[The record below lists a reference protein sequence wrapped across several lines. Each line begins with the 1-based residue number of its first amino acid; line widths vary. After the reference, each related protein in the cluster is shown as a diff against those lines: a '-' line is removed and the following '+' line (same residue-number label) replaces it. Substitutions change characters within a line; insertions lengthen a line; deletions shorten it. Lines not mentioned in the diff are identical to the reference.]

1 MKKILDNDALVFEQ
15 ECWAKYKEES
25 VYEIS
30 FEEFK
35 TKTSSYCA
43 MIQKEFQSLIDSF
56 GQVCPM
62 LVEHIKT
69 SKTQWAELEM
79 RFLAG
84 IDPDKL
90 NADKLANL
98 CDNRAKALL
107 LLLARLL
114 LLQPGYDLYNPII
127 LT

>member
-30 FEEFK
+30 FGEFK
-35 TKTSSYCA
+35 TKASSYCA

-69 SKTQWAELEM
+69 SQTQWAELEM

-84 IDPDKL
+84 IDPDKTIT
-90 NADKLANL
+90 
-98 CDNRAKALL
+98 DN
-107 LLLARLL
+107 
-114 LLQPGYDLYNPII
+114 LYN
-127 LT
+127 